1 MSLLTKPQRL
11 LLAGLARRAWKQRSD
26 ANATD
31 LTYDQYRHEE
41 AIRACGHKIS
51 EAPRTAFDDLF
62 THFQKECGNI
72 DRAFDHALKSEHAP
86 NDWRGWQLQ
95 ILTELKKAEL
105 PWNYAQ
111 PIAQKKYGQSLENLS
126 PDQLKTVFFDIRRA
140 VKSRLQ
146 KAAPPLSHV

>member
-41 AIRACGHKIS
+41 ARRACGHKIS
-51 EAPRTAFDDLF
+51 EAPRSAFDDLF

-72 DRAFDHALKSEHAP
+72 ARAFDHAMQPQS
-86 NDWRGWQLQ
+86 NDWRGWQRQ
-95 ILTELKKAEL
+95 ILTELAKAAL
-105 PWNYAQ
+105 PWAYAQ
-111 PIAQKKYGQSLENLS
+111 PIAKKKYNQPLENLS
-126 PDQLKTVFFDIRRA
+126 PDQLKTVFFDVRRA
-140 VKSRLQ
+140 VKARLQ
-146 KAAPPLSHV
+146 KATAPTPSHV